1 MTRLGSTNIVVRAQT
16 DTHWNAISKVVTL
29 ESFTN
34 VRIHCKNHIT
44 LGANKIVLAGCSKFL
59 SSIFSTESR
68 VESYI
73 SLSYDLVCSHFE
85 PEAMKKVLDLIY
97 TGSTLINLQNKN
109 IIDNMKFIV
118 ESLKIENLL
127 QVFSNMPSAKEKGET
142 ILLDDS
148 AFLTLSDDIKFSEEN
163 LEVKLQEFKQDLKLE
178 KKNNKR
184 KALNLDEMDEHFF
197 QTTSN
202 STTKNPKNR
211 FETKL
216 DEETQACSI
225 CQITFD
231 SESELEVHSITHNS
245 ISEKISRILEVV
257 QNDKCMLPS
266 KRKRITKHN
275 KQGLEKQT
283 QPMES
288 YSCMVCNLQFQS
300 PSEYASHLKTHS
312 ETQCNSNLGKSK
324 GIFSSSYN
332 DTIITVD
339 LTDGEEEHLTEHHVL
354 KKAVST
360 EKIQE
365 HSGKSEENAENTKK
379 DSEVNA
385 GQSLQS
391 CQICQRIFLT
401 SACYEKHLKSHYL
414 EPLANKEISN
424 DTEEITD
431 EPDIL
436 DIADGEIFNET
447 FKAMLTNIQYDGVGS
462 QPNHISPN
470 PKQMFTCKFC
480 QMEFHRMPLL
490 EEHLKDHSVT
500 KTPFFSCK
508 LCKQVFCSNI
518 ERENHKKRHSIQKI
532 SKDINGKTNSS
543 TAFKEDSP
551 LSETTGMSNSIKSSA
566 KILQQTKTEISP
578 TQNSVIDKQKVGQ
591 CHLCQK
597 SLSDNVARL
606 RHLGVTHFRNEV
618 KQYFGEN
625 NGECGLCKKVYRKS
639 CSLIRHIVIEHKV
652 LDNIPNIKEEASAAF
667 KEDSSLSETVS
678 SETTRMS
685 NSIKSLV

>member
-184 KALNLDEMDEHFF
+184 KALNLDEMDDHFF

-500 KTPFFSCK
+500 ETPFKFSCK
-508 LCKQVFCSNI
+508 LCKQVFCSSI
-518 ERENHKKRHSIQKI
+518 GLENHKEKHSIQKI
-532 SKDINGKTNSS
+532 SLDSSGKTNSS
-543 TAFKEDSP
+543 TAFNEDSSP
-551 LSETTGMSNSIKSSA
+551 SEATIMSNSIKSPA
-566 KILQQTKTEISP
+566 YKVIVKNLQQRKKKKIRK
-578 TQNSVIDKQKVGQ
+578 QNPKLHT
-591 CHLCQK
+591 CHLC
-597 SLSDNVARL
+597 SGIFSDKHDL
-606 RHLGVTHFRNEV
+606 MRHFGVKHYRNEV
-618 KQYFGEN
+618 EKYFGEKT
-625 NGECGLCKKVYRKS
+625 GECGVCQKLYGKE

-652 LDNIPNIKEEASAAF
+652 LNELVNIKEEA
-667 KEDSSLSETVS
+667 
-678 SETTRMS
+678 
-685 NSIKSLV
+685 